1 MWHRQDAPSS
11 DTSGGRETI
20 SDSLVVLGDIAM
32 DNVLLKQL
40 NLDILMY
47 TRADDTH
54 MRVFALQCAHTLW
67 TAHGN
72 QLAGAWASLP
82 SRVMKYLEYLLM
94 AGPGKHDCRS
104 CSVMREI

>member
-1 MWHRQDAPSS
+1 
-11 DTSGGRETI
+11 
-20 SDSLVVLGDIAM
+20 M
-32 DNVLLKQL
+32 DNALLKRL

-47 TRADDTH
+47 TRADDAH
-54 MRVFALQCAHTLW
+54 MHIFALQCTHALW

-72 QLAGAWASLP
+72 QLAGAWASPP